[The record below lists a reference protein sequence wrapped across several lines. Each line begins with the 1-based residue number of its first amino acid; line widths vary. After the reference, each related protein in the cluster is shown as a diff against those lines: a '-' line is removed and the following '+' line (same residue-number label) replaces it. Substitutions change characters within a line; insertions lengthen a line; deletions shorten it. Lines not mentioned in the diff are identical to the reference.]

1 MSKFDTSVKYNITQ
15 EAAGSKLEM
24 GYLYL
29 KNVPT
34 TYAKV
39 LAPAKKYQS
48 DDSAYQMNI
57 FINADTQEELEALG
71 INKEMAEVDKT
82 KIKKGARRG
91 QLKYSS
97 ADEANADYAG
107 MFAGQFSRDV
117 LKRDKNG
124 AVEKE
129 YTPLKVVDTQGNP
142 FTEEVGNG
150 SIVSVKLFCYRNSE
164 GMLNTMLDTVV
175 VVEHVPYI
183 RESSDGY
190 DPELGITVKSPAK
203 APAIDPELQSSSGE
217 AQVPVK
223 AKSAPKA
230 APAVTDEDD
239 MDAPF

>member
-1 MSKFDTSVKYNITQ
+1 MSIKTEVKYVITQ
-15 EAAGSKLEM
+15 EAVGQKLEM

-48 DDSAYQMNI
+48 EDSAYQMNL
-57 FINADTQEELEALG
+57 FINADTQEQLEALG
-71 INKEMAEVDKT
+71 VNKEMAEVDKT

-97 ADEANADYAG
+97 SDEANANYVG

-129 YTPLKVVDTQGNP
+129 YAPLKVVDTQGNP

-150 SIVSVKLFCYRNSE
+150 SIVHVKMFCYRNSE
-164 GMLNTMLDTVV
+164 GMLNTMMDTVV
-175 VVEHVPYI
+175 VVDHVPYI
-183 RESSDGY
+183 RESTDGF
-190 DPELGITVKSPAK
+190 DEELGITVKSIPK
-203 APAIDPELQSSSGE
+203 IDPEFVE
-217 AQVPVK
+217 TVKTAPVNK
-223 AKSAPKA
+223 PNVKVVEP
-230 APAVTDEDD
+230 EDD
-239 MDAPF
+239 ADSSPF